1 MDDEEEDDDKPTGPK
16 KPPLDIKRLLL
27 GALLR
32 WPLIA
37 AGVALGA
44 AGIKP
49 VSGILAN
56 QKKESKAETILN
68 FQPVGENAR
77 YVDAKTTVA
86 TLKDTIKIRENILT
100 AKERLGLTESAE
112 EIGKAIDA
120 HIQKNTTLLVIET
133 KWKSARGAAELANTV
148 RDIFLER
155 YQDRVELKQQR
166 EIGDLRKR
174 LERVRAALKLND
186 AQLRAFT
193 TANKIV
199 DIEKESRALLEEY
212 NNYGVLLEQAQAER
226 KTVEEQAIKLEN
238 AITELKE
245 RVKRE
250 SKNMAQLEN
259 LADVNTRIERLRDTI
274 REDKETRKNVALL
287 ELRRRERDRAKQ
299 LLEKGFIS
307 QAEFDRINSEYE
319 VQRTLT
325 EETEQTQRWRD
336 ERAKLQEQIVPG
348 AAGGAAPSAPI
359 LQTML
364 VRTFDIQLQK
374 IAVQKKV
381 LSLIEARNRVKSRLD
396 LMPGFQ
402 QQYDSLKRNIAG
414 RETERQEIEARVA
427 QKSRDAESSLQ
438 DFTIVSEAS
447 AAPEGGKNP
456 MKALIPL
463 ALPVVGGVVGL
474 ALAVLLSLQKPR
486 PPSSGLTSVPLLAT
500 VPKRG
505 THEYN
510 RRVGLL
516 ARRLRQVAPQK
527 GASVALEGLAPL
539 EGSALLRLTVAVA
552 VYLSK
557 RGQRIAVI
565 DTRPDAKPGSLLR
578 AKTPDEN
585 GAFPTRFAGVHWF
598 GGETDPQRLRSLYDL
613 FLLLGPGTGELAA
626 HTIFVGLQGKA
637 RPALVK
643 KASAALPEHTE
654 LNGLILLDVPERRLL
669 PLE

>member
-1 MDDEEEDDDKPTGPK
+1 MDEEEEEDDKPKAPA

-37 AGVALGA
+37 VGVALGTA
-44 AGIKP
+44 AIKP
-49 VSGILAN
+49 VSGLLDK

-86 TLKDTIKIRENILT
+86 TLKDTLKIRENILT
-100 AKERLGLTESAE
+100 AKERLGLEESAE
-112 EIGKAIDA
+112 AIGKAIDA

-133 KWKSARGAAELANTV
+133 KWPTARGAAELANTI
-148 RDIFLER
+148 RDVFLER
-155 YQDRVELKQQR
+155 YQARVQLKQQR
-166 EIGDLRKR
+166 ELGDLRKR
-174 LERVRAALKLND
+174 LERVRAALKQND
-186 AQLRAFT
+186 VQLRAFT

-226 KTVEEQAIKLEN
+226 KTVEEQAIKLDS
-238 AITELKE
+238 AIKELKD
-245 RVKRE
+245 RVKAE

-299 LLEKGFIS
+299 LLDKGFIS
-307 QAEFDRINSEYE
+307 QAEYDRINSEFE

-325 EETEQTQRWRD
+325 EETEQTERWRS
-336 ERAKLQEQIVPG
+336 ERAKLQQQIVPG
-348 AAGGAAPSAPI
+348 GSEGAAPSAPI

-381 LSLIEARNRVKSRLD
+381 LSLIEARARVKSRLD

-402 QQYDSLKRNIAG
+402 QQYDSLKRNISG
-414 RETERQEIEARVA
+414 REIERGEIESRIA

-438 DFTIVSEAS
+438 DFSIVSEAS
-447 AAPEGGKNP
+447 AAPEAGKNP

-463 ALPVVGGVVGL
+463 ALPVVGGIVGL
-474 ALAVLLSLQKPR
+474 ALAVVLSLKKPK
-486 PPSSGLTSVPLLAT
+486 PPSSGMTAVPLLST
-500 VPKRG
+500 IPKRG
-505 THEYN
+505 TPEYN
-510 RRVGLL
+510 RRIGLL
-516 ARRLRQVAPQK
+516 ARRLRQLAPQK
-527 GASVALEGLAPL
+527 GASIALEALPL
-539 EGSALLRLTVAVA
+539 VDGGALLRVVVALA

-557 RGQRIAVI
+557 RGQSIALI
-565 DTRPDAKPGSLLR
+565 DTRPDSKPGNLLTGQDP
-578 AKTPDEN
+578 TPS
-585 GAFPTRFAGVHWF
+585 GGYPTRFSGVHWF
-598 GGETDPQRLRSLYDL
+598 GGPVDPQSLRGSYDL
-613 FLLLGPGTGELAA
+613 FLLLGPQSSELAA
-626 HTIFVGLQGKA
+626 HTLLVGLPGKA
-637 RPALVK
+637 KPKALK
-643 KASAALPEHTE
+643 KASAGLSEHTE
-654 LNGLILLDVPERRLL
+654 LNGLVLLDVAERNLL
-669 PLE
+669 SL

>member
-1 MDDEEEDDDKPTGPK
+1 MDEEEDEDDKPKGPP

-37 AGVALGA
+37 VGVALGV
-44 AGIKP
+44 AGVKP
-49 VSGILAN
+49 VTGILDK

-77 YVDAKTTVA
+77 YVDSKTTVA
-86 TLKDTIKIRENILT
+86 TLKDTLKIRENILT
-100 AKERLGLTESAE
+100 ARERLGLEEPAE
-112 EIGKAIDA
+112 AIGKAIDA

-133 KWKSARGAAELANTV
+133 KWPTARGAAELANTI

-155 YQDRVELKQQR
+155 YQARVVLKQQR

-174 LERVRAALKLND
+174 LERVRAALKQND
-186 AQLRAFT
+186 IQLRAFT
-193 TANKIV
+193 TSNKIV

-212 NNYGVLLEQAQAER
+212 NNYGMLLEQGQAER
-226 KTVEEQAIKLEN
+226 KTVEEQAIKLDST
-238 AITELKE
+238 IRELKA
-245 RVKRE
+245 KIQSE
-250 SKNMAQLEN
+250 SKSMAQMEN

-307 QAEFDRINSEYE
+307 QAEYDRANSEFE

-325 EETEQTQRWRD
+325 EETEQTERWRE
-336 ERAKLQEQIVPG
+336 ERAKLQKQIVPG
-348 AAGGAAPSAPI
+348 AAEGSSPSGPI

-381 LSLIEARNRVKSRLD
+381 LSLIEARNRVKARLD

-402 QQYDSLKRNIAG
+402 QQYDSLTRNIAG
-414 RETERQEIEARVA
+414 REVERQEIETRIA

-463 ALPVVGGVVGL
+463 ALPIVGGVVGL
-474 ALAVLLSLQKPR
+474 ALAVLLALKKPK
-486 PPSSGLTSVPLLAT
+486 PPSSGITAIPLLGT
-500 VPKRG
+500 LPKRG
-505 THEYN
+505 TPEYN
-510 RRVGLL
+510 KRVALL
-516 ARRLRQVAPQK
+516 ARQLRQLAPQR
-527 GASVALEGLAPL
+527 GASIALEALPALEG
-539 EGSALLRLTVAVA
+539 SVLLRLAVAVA
-552 VYLSK
+552 AYLSK
-557 RGQRIAVI
+557 RGQRLAILDA
-565 DTRPDAKPGSLLR
+565 RPDAKPGSLLTGE
-578 AKTPDEN
+578 TPN
-585 GAFPTRFAGVHWF
+585 AVGGYATRFSGVHWF
-598 GGETDPQRLRSLYDL
+598 RGAHDPQSLRDSYDL
-613 FLLLGPGTGELAA
+613 FLLLGPETSELAA
-626 HTIFVGLQGKA
+626 HTIFVGLKA
-637 RPALVK
+637 KSKPTLLK

-654 LNGLILLDVPERRLL
+654 LSGLILLDVPEKHLL
-669 PLE
+669 TL